1 MSTRATPARVGGE
14 VLVGRRALILMLFC
28 AFSLLWSV
36 SASAGQKIRMYEVNS
51 KLQQRKIIIGGAAEK
66 AGCHDLLWGK
76 RVYRFVQI
84 GYAWCS
90 IYSEEACAAGSLVTA
105 IWQDGDYKK
114 YDINDSEPQEKLFPG
129 TKWIVDS
136 GADDI
141 QSWYCE
147 AK

>member
-1 MSTRATPARVGGE
+1 MM
-14 VLVGRRALILMLFC
+14 VLLLCSALFLF
-28 AFSLLWSV
+28 WSV
-36 SASAGQKIRMYEVNS
+36 SASAGPKIRMYKMNS
-51 KLQQRKIIIGGAAEK
+51 KLQQTKITLGGAVEK

-90 IYSEEACAAGSLVTA
+90 VYTEDGCAADSIVTA
-105 IWQDGDYKK
+105 LWSDGDYERYNIKG
-114 YDINDSEPQEKLFPG
+114 DEPQEKLYTG
-129 TKWIVDS
+129 TKWIIDAA
-136 GADDI
+136 ADDI

>member
-1 MSTRATPARVGGE
+1 MM
-14 VLVGRRALILMLFC
+14 LMLFC
-28 AFSLLWSV
+28 ASALLWSV

-51 KLQQRKIIIGGAAEK
+51 KLQQRKIIIGGAVEE

-84 GYAWCS
+84 GYAWCKV
-90 IYSEEACAAGSLVTA
+90 YSEKACAADSIVTA
-105 IWQDGDYKK
+105 YWQDGDYKK
-114 YDINDSEPQEKLFPG
+114 YDIDGSKPQEKLYPG
-129 TKWIVDS
+129 TKWVIDS
-136 GADDI
+136 GAADI

>member
-1 MSTRATPARVGGE
+1 MVQRKLA
-14 VLVGRRALILMLFC
+14 ALLLC
-28 AFSLLWSV
+28 GALAFLWSA
-36 SASAGQKIRMYEVNS
+36 SASAGQKIRMYKMNS
-51 KLQQRKIIIGGAAEK
+51 KLQQTKITLGGAVEK

-90 IYSEEACAAGSLVTA
+90 VYTQDGCAADSIVTA
-105 IWQDGDYKK
+105 YWQDGDYRK
-114 YDINDSEPQEKLFPG
+114 YNIDGTKPQAKLFPG
-129 TKWIVDS
+129 TKWIIDS
-136 GADDI
+136 AADDI

>member
-1 MSTRATPARVGGE
+1 MRKDKTM
-14 VLVGRRALILMLFC
+14 VLLLLGSMALI
-28 AFSLLWSV
+28 WSM

-51 KLQQRKIIIGGAAEK
+51 KLQQRSIILGGAAEK
-66 AGCHDLLWGK
+66 AGCHDLAWGK

-84 GYAWCS
+84 GYEWCS
-90 IYSEEACAAGSLVTA
+90 LHTEEGCTADSNVTA
-105 IWQDGDYKK
+105 YWQDGK
-114 YDINDSEPQEKLFPG
+114 YRKYNIDGSKPQPKLYPG

-136 GADDI
+136 AAADI